1 MSRCRPMAV
10 MIGALLLVGACGS
23 SSSGGSIASSA
34 AGGSSGLPATA
45 SASNA
50 PGAPS
55 AGAPGT
61 APTDACLLL
70 TQAEASTAL
79 GISVL
84 PGQPVIGIGQS
95 VCLWGP
101 AGASLLEG
109 QRVLVRIVMP
119 QYFRLGKLPVTG
131 VVVTPVSGLGDDA
144 YYVTDPALG
153 TTLYVQKG
161 SATFDVEVGGFS
173 DAQTKTIEMT
183 VAQDILSKL

>member
-10 MIGALLLVGACGS
+10 MIGALLLVGACSS

-45 SASNA
+45 SASSA

-55 AGAPGT
+55 GGGSGM

-84 PGQPVIGIGQS
+84 PGKPQS
-95 VCLWGP
+95 TIFQLCLWGP
-101 AGASLLEG
+101 AGANLLEG

-119 QYFRLGKLPVTG
+119 QAFRLAKLPVTG

-144 YYVTDPALG
+144 YSVTDPALG

-183 VAQDILSKL
+183 VAQDVLSKL

>member
-84 PGQPVIGIGQS
+84 PGKPQS
-95 VCLWGP
+95 TIFQLCLWGP
-101 AGASLLEG
+101 AGANLLEG

-119 QYFRLGKLPVTG
+119 QAFRLGKLPVTG

-144 YYVTDPALG
+144 YSVTDPALG

-183 VAQDILSKL
+183 VAQDVLSKL